1 MLLLL
6 KHEIV
11 LSILSHQGGAMSIA
25 RFRRAGAILVGIC
38 FLFVGAV
45 CAQQKAVPKKA
56 EKGEAGEVKLT
67 MKDLP
72 KEVQATV

>member
-1 MLLLL
+1 
-6 KHEIV
+6 
-11 LSILSHQGGAMSIA
+11 MSIA